1 MSLSTICH
9 FINSYNLLPTNA
21 EGLPNKSHQMV
32 GVDSIPSSIIG
43 TASPVTFVHTCDS
56 GVD

>member
-21 EGLPNKSHQMV
+21 EGQPNKSHQMV
-32 GVDSIPSSIIG
+32 GVDSAPSSVIG
-43 TASPVTFVHTCDS
+43 TVSPFTFVHSRDS

>member
-9 FINSYNLLPTNA
+9 FINSSNLLPTNA
-21 EGLPNKSHQMV
+21 EGPPNKSHQIV

-43 TASPVTFVHTCDS
+43 TASPVTFVHSCDS